1 MELLSLLLL
10 VFIILMLCCL
20 DIETL
25 IMSPP
30 KRNMPL
36 DLRCEP
42 PNPKLNTGPFRQST
56 IDYYYRPKCLNF

>member
-42 PNPKLNTGPFRQST
+42 PNPKLNMDLLDNQLLT
-56 IDYYYRPKCLNF
+56 ITRPKCLNF